1 MWGSSEILENSFIF
15 FEFLWKRIILLRL
28 GSYRINFFFLF
39 IIIIFFW
46 EGKEKKQILLDL

>member
-28 GSYRINFFFLF
+28 GSYRIIFFFLF
-39 IIIIFFW
+39 IIIIFFG
-46 EGKEKKQILLDL
+46 GKRKKKQILLDL